1 MVDSADRV
9 RMEETGVELRQLL
22 DEVRYLLQLKSR
34 VYYIYTLPHISRYT
48 LSHILHIHTLIHIHT
63 YTYIISHINSHI
75 LTGEACQRASS
86 DHGQQAGPHERSL
99 PFRGMYML
107 ILLLLLVYIL
117 LVLL

>member
-22 DEVRYLLQLKSR
+22 DEVLYLLLLKSR
-34 VYYIYTLPHISRYT
+34 VYYIYTLS
-48 LSHILHIHTLIHIHT
+48 LIHTHIHIHT